1 MLKKL
6 LLLAA
11 FIIFFLYGLAVGHYH
26 IFPFEQVQTAKNFIS
41 KSDYTTSFIKT
52 PSYLHKTTFF
62 EINHRDEYDVV
73 FVGDSITAG
82 SDWND
87 IFTDISSANRG
98 ISGDTTAGVL
108 NRMNTIT
115 NTKAKQ
121 AFIMIGTNDIMTNGD
136 INVIFDNYVK
146 ILNEI
151 QSKNIKPIVQSTLLT
166 YNKPPSQNSTI
177 NQLNARLRDYCSEK
191 GITYVDLNEHLS
203 ANGELDNKYSSDGLH
218 LNGQGY
224 AVWSKVISKYI
235 NN

>member
-11 FIIFFLYGLAVGHYH
+11 LILFFLYGLAVGHYH
-26 IFPFEQVQTAKNFIS
+26 IFPFEQVQTAKNLVS
-41 KSDYTTSFIKT
+41 KSDYTSSFIKT
-52 PSYLHKTTFF
+52 PYYLHKTTFF
-62 EINHRDEYDVV
+62 ELNHRDEYDVV
-73 FVGDSITAG
+73 FVGDSITDN
-82 SDWND
+82 SDWNE
-87 IFTDISSANRG
+87 IFTDISVANRG

-121 AFIMIGTNDIMTNGD
+121 AFIMIGTNDILTNGD
-136 INVIFDNYVK
+136 VNVIFDNYVK

-166 YNKPPSQNSTI
+166 YNKPPSKNSTI

-203 ANGELDNKYSSDGLH
+203 TNGELDNKYSSDGLH

-235 NN
+235 L